1 MTSDNNYVKQED
13 WMLYI
18 NSLLSSVTVEN
29 PLEHFNSM
37 YKSINPHCIEFARD
51 EARKLVKNEHKKNGK
66 QCNVYMSIGGDSI
79 NESLIQ
85 GIIAGLLWLPNYI
98 KDAAETFKLD
108 RTSIDTTLNVLNS
121 INLPKTFDAYDQ
133 KLDNGETVKIQPS
146 NCRHYATFI
155 ASIVRWLT
163 TGVTSFQNTGEPR
176 VNIEMVRYLASTA
189 MNSFPSIPYCSYF
202 IGTCKTTDMSELAVR
217 LAKEINWTNYMTK
230 EAYQINQPRFVV
242 QTADAALVG
251 VSGHP
256 LSNYYLGQLDPS
268 TNKAEWFGVYVQNE
282 QFQQL
287 CTENGF
293 SIDEVRKYSMGTSKN
308 NHVRRVEKNDKL
320 AMFIENN
327 KLLKI
332 GFDELHKYDLSNDI
346 KPEDVEGY
354 NV

>member
-1 MTSDNNYVKQED
+1 MSTDNNYVNQED
-13 WMLYI
+13 WMMYI
-18 NSLLSSVTVEN
+18 SSLLSSVTTEN
-29 PLEHFNSM
+29 PLDHFNSM

-51 EARKLVKNEHKKNGK
+51 KARELVKAEHKKKGK
-66 QCNVYMSIGGDSI
+66 MCNVYMSIGGDSI

-108 RTSIDTTLNVLNS
+108 RSSIDTTLNVLNT
-121 INLPKTFDAYDQ
+121 INLPKVFDAYDH

-155 ASIVRWLT
+155 ASIIRWLT
-163 TGVTSFQNTGEPR
+163 TGVTAFQNTGEPR

-189 MNSFPSIPYCSYF
+189 MNSFPSVPYCSYF
-202 IGTCKTTDMSELAVR
+202 IGTCKTEDMSELAVELSR
-217 LAKEINWTNYMTK
+217 KINWTDFMTK

-256 LSNYYLGQLDPS
+256 LSNYYLGQLDPA
-268 TNKAEWFGVYVQNE
+268 TNKAEWFGVYAQNE

-293 SIDEVRKYSMGTSKN
+293 EIEKVRTYSMGVTKAQHDRRVKN
-308 NHVRRVEKNDKL
+308 NDPL
-320 AMFIENN
+320 ALFIEKN
-327 KLLKI
+327 KLLKV
-332 GFDELHKYDLSNDI
+332 GFEELHKYDICNEIS
-346 KPEDVEGY
+346 PEDIEGY
-354 NV
+354 GV